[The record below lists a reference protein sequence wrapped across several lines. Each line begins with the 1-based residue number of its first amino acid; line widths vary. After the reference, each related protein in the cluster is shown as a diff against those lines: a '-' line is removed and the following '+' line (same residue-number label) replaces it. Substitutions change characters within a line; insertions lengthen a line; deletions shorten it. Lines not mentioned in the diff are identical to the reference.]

1 MQWKALSSVPEEGG
15 AGRRRT
21 LPASFTLRLISMLLI
36 AWNSVPH
43 GEVEDAKKKGMQ
55 IVAERSVNLFRQ
67 HARRRTTQT
76 APESGHQS
84 RDGQLRCHG
93 WGVVTWKF
101 TEPVYES
108 GGLWCNCEACC
119 VLRACPFWCQRSKYL
134 SSEFMACVHFS
145 SRAFITGKFQPRRVR
160 APTRGWNKS
169 AIQILSKI
177 NLHKVMFCISTIMVM
192 HKHW

>member
-1 MQWKALSSVPEEGG
+1 MKSPLLCPGGGRSREAAHSTCLFYLAVNFHALDCLEFRLTRRGG
-15 AGRRRT
+15 GR
-21 LPASFTLRLISMLLI
+21 
-36 AWNSVPH
+36 
-43 GEVEDAKKKGMQ
+43 GKKKKGMQ
-55 IVAERSVNLFRQ
+55 IMAERSVNMFRQ

-76 APESGHQS
+76 APESGHHS

-145 SRAFITGKFQPRRVR
+145 SRAFFTGKFQPRRVR
-160 APTRGWNKS
+160 APTTGWNKS

-177 NLHKVMFCISTIMVM
+177 DLIKSCSAFLLL
-192 HKHW
+192 W